1 MKISIELTVFFC
13 YYFNKRNLLFK
24 IIEVTVRVVY
34 LIIVLLFIANPL
46 SASPLSINS
55 QERTTGCLIAQS
67 SLPLLDKS
75 DLEKYSKPT
84 KRQRDP
90 ALKQN
95 IKEDEQAIPLDTDN
109 LRYFS
114 YFKTIKRKIN
124 RVQNY
129 PEEAK
134 SNFLK
139 GTSVVQFTILKDGS
153 VEDVSIVK
161 SSGFD
166 IFDKNAIQTIK
177 RAAPFD
183 PFPRRIDV
191 SKLAIIAD
199 LEYYPNIANS
209 GGEDAPVGLGIPLGK
224 FK

>member
-1 MKISIELTVFFC
+1 M
-13 YYFNKRNLLFK
+13 
-24 IIEVTVRVVY
+24 RVIC

-46 SASPLSINS
+46 PASPLSINS
-55 QERTTGCLIAQS
+55 QERTIDCLIAQS

-139 GTSVVQFTILKDGS
+139 GTSVVQFTILKNGG
-153 VEDVSIVK
+153 VEDVRIVK

-166 IFDKNAIQTIK
+166 ILDKSAVQTIK

-191 SKLAIIAD
+191 SKLAILAD
-199 LEYYPNIANS
+199 LEYYPNIADP
-209 GGEDAPVGLGIPLGK
+209 GGGDGPLGLGIPLK
-224 FK
+224 KLK